1 MKKYI
6 LFTGVALLT
15 GITAQAELFT
25 GTRLTDYVLEGA
37 DAEVFWSNLSTTNS
51 ALLPAAGI
59 GTIAP
64 GNGGFLS
71 SGGFYFFGGPYSITT
86 TKSELGFDAQTVVLQ
101 LQWTP
106 GPGAIGAPSL
116 SYNGGEQAL
125 PATWFGQSAL
135 SAEGANP
142 ASGEIVTSVVHT
154 WQWDLSEIAG
164 ADITSLSILSFAPIH
179 TSTMAASLQ
188 VSSASHDQAFAVVPE
203 PSTALL
209 LGAGV
214 TGLALRRRRQIG

>member
-1 MKKYI
+1 MKKPI
-6 LFTGVALLT
+6 LFTGVVLLT

-37 DAEVFWSNLSTTNS
+37 EAEVFWSNLSGTNS
-51 ALLPAAGI
+51 ALLPSSGI

-64 GNGGFLS
+64 GNGGFRS
-71 SGGFYFFGGPYSITT
+71 SGGFYSPFGPYSITT
-86 TKSELGFDAQTVVLQ
+86 TKADLGFDAQTVILQ
-101 LQWTP
+101 LQWAP
-106 GPGAIGAPSL
+106 GPGEIGAPAL

-135 SAEGANP
+135 RAEGPNP
-142 ASGEIVTSVVHT
+142 ASGEIVSSVVHT
-154 WQWDLSEIAG
+154 WQWDLSEITG

-188 VSSASHDQAFAVVPE
+188 VSSASNDQAFAVVPE

-209 LGAGV
+209 LGVGIA
-214 TGLALRRRRQIG
+214 GLALRRRRAAA